1 MSSSTGISHHLIA
14 TLSDTELWW
23 LLLQHGEASRMHY
36 MLPQGL
42 KLDFSQC
49 LAVHLR
55 HQATAGSGNQA
66 NLSRRIGNFLQE
78 QDINPSHPWAGTLL
92 KSLDALHQAHIPL
105 KKTSS
110 IAMQLLSP

>member
-1 MSSSTGISHHLIA
+1 MLWMTTWTSQLIYIHTHQYRATEPTTVLPETTSNRPPILVSSSTGISHRLIA

-36 MLPQGL
+36 MHPQGL

-55 HQATAGSGNQA
+55 HQATAGSGN
-66 NLSRRIGNFLQE
+66 
-78 QDINPSHPWAGTLL
+78 
-92 KSLDALHQAHIPL
+92 
-105 KKTSS
+105 
-110 IAMQLLSP
+110 